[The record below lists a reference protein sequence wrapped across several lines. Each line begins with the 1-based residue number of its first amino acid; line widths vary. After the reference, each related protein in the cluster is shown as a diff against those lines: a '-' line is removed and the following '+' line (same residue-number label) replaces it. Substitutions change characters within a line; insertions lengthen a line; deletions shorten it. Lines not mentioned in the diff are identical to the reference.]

1 MTGSSSRG
9 MSSRNGRPGRGVAA
23 AARASVGRLWHAVA
37 SLAEMLSD
45 AGHGPR
51 RWRERSEMPNPYAG
65 AGPIP
70 PDERDPEDL

>member
-1 MTGSSSRG
+1 MTGKSTRG
-9 MSSRNGRPGRGVAA
+9 VSSRNGQGGRGLPA
-23 AARASVGRLWHAVA
+23 AARAGIGRLWHAVG

-51 RWRERSEMPNPYAG
+51 PWRERSEVPNPYAG

-70 PDERDPEDL
+70 KDERDPEDL